1 LEERSFGR
9 CFAHPRRIAA
19 EVQENHFRAVSAEE
33 PMPKQHGEGVGLRL
47 DLMHRNGNQQ
57 RRESKMKHIS
67 AIGIILAT
75 VMVTSAVVAQTQPK
89 VFVAPNKGQSKDQQS
104 KDTAEC
110 KQFATE
116 QAPPSQAPTGAGT
129 HARGTVGGAAKGAAA
144 GAAVGAIAGDA
155 GKGAGA
161 GAVVGGI
168 AGRRGSKRAQKEAEA
183 GAQNDWARAFAACME
198 SRGYTVK

>member
-1 LEERSFGR
+1 MKRQTVKE
-9 CFAHPRRIAA
+9 
-19 EVQENHFRAVSAEE
+19 
-33 PMPKQHGEGVGLRL
+33 
-47 DLMHRNGNQQ
+47 
-57 RRESKMKHIS
+57 ESKMKYVS

-75 VMVTSAVVAQTQPK
+75 VTVASAVFAQTEPK

-110 KQFATE
+110 RQFATE
-116 QAPPSQAPTGAGT
+116 QAPPSQAPTGTGT
-129 HARGTVGGAAKGAAA
+129 HGRKTAGGAARGAAG

-155 GKGAGA
+155 GKGAA
-161 GAVVGGI
+161 IGAVVGGVK
-168 AGRRGSKRAQKEAEA
+168 GRRDSKRGQAAAQA

>member
-1 LEERSFGR
+1 MRY
-9 CFAHPRRIAA
+9 
-19 EVQENHFRAVSAEE
+19 VST
-33 PMPKQHGEGVGLRL
+33 
-47 DLMHRNGNQQ
+47 
-57 RRESKMKHIS
+57 
-67 AIGIILAT
+67 IGIILT
-75 VMVTSAVVAQTQPK
+75 SVMVASAVFAQTQPK

-129 HARGTVGGAAKGAAA
+129 HARGTAGGAARGAAG
-144 GAAVGAIAGDA
+144 GAAIGAIAGDA
-155 GKGAGA
+155 GKGAAIGA
-161 GAVVGGI
+161 TVGGVK
-168 AGRRGSKRAQKEAEA
+168 GRRDSKRGQQAAQA